1 MSFGDGII
9 RPHNVQIQAAG
20 RPPSI
25 SQSVTRLACN
35 FWLSAEVSM
44 FDDDF
49 KDFDLR
55 FEKTRKLAIG
65 GMIVSAVVSLGI
77 LGFIGWV
84 IVKLL
89 SHFGVM

>member
-1 MSFGDGII
+1 
-9 RPHNVQIQAAG
+9 
-20 RPPSI
+20 
-25 SQSVTRLACN
+25 
-35 FWLSAEVSM
+35 M